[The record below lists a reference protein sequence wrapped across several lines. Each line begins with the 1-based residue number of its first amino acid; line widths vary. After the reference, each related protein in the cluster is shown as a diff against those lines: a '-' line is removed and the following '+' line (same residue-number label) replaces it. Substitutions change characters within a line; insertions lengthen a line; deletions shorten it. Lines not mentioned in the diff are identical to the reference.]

1 MQKLLETLAKY
12 GVTVPQEKEAEIKAA
27 LSQHYKN
34 AAEVGKKIAKL
45 ELERDGYKEQA
56 ENSAETLKSFEG
68 VDLDKIKEE
77 LENWKTKAADAQKEM
92 EKQLYDRDFA
102 DALRAEM
109 AGYKFT
115 SEAAKRDVMSQIRAE
130 GLKLSD
136 GKIVGLGDIV
146 SRIKEKD
153 ATAFV
158 DEGQQRL
165 EQNKAKITGKH
176 KPGDGGNVKLSDLS
190 LDERIRLKN
199 SDPELYAALKK
210 G

>member
-102 DALRAEM
+102 SLPSARLRM
-109 AGYKFT
+109 WPGSLF
-115 SEAAKRDVMSQIRAE
+115 EASLWMIMTPRP
-130 GLKLSD
+130 
-136 GKIVGLGDIV
+136 
-146 SRIKEKD
+146 SRSTRWHLTEKC
-153 ATAFV
+153 
-158 DEGQQRL
+158 R
-165 EQNKAKITGKH
+165 
-176 KPGDGGNVKLSDLS
+176 
-190 LDERIRLKN
+190 
-199 SDPELYAALKK
+199 
-210 G
+210 

>member
-102 DALRAEM
+102 DALKAEM

-115 SEAAKRDVMSQIRAE
+115 SEAAKRDVMSQIKAE
-130 GLKLSD
+130 GLKLSE

-146 SRIKEKD
+146 SRIREKD

-158 DEGQQRL
+158 DEDQQRL
-165 EQNKAKITGKH
+165 EQNKAKITVKH
-176 KPGDGGNVKLSDLS
+176 KTGEGATVKLSDLS

-199 SDPELYAALKK
+199 SDPELYAALRK

>member
-12 GVTVPQEKEAEIKAA
+12 GVTVPDDKATEIKAA

-34 AAEVGKKIAKL
+34 AAEVSKTVAKL

-56 ENSAETLKSFEG
+56 ENSAKTLKSFEG
-68 VDLDKIKEE
+68 VDLEKIREE
-77 LENWKTKAADAQKEM
+77 LNDWKTKAAEARKEM

-102 DALRAEM
+102 DALKTEM

-115 SEAAKRDVMSQIRAE
+115 SEAAKRDVMSQIMAE

-136 GKIVGLGDIV
+136 GKIIGLGDV
-146 SRIKEKD
+146 VGKIKTKD

-158 DEGQQRL
+158 DEKQKEL
-165 EQNKAKITGKH
+165 EDKKARFASGHENK
-176 KPGDGGNVKLSDLS
+176 GGSSLKWSDLS
-190 LDERIRLKN
+190 LDERIKLKN